1 MAPLPVAPGHV
12 HGLLHGQPQHLPH
25 VSLEPQPP
33 RAGEAP
39 EAAVADVLQVHR
51 RRAPHAV
58 AVGQLGGV
66 LADADA
72 DEADGRVG
80 EEVPDEGRD
89 PAGAG
94 DVEQLQDE
102 AAVAGAELEDGHRGR
117 HRRPEVVAGLPLAVE
132 ADEEAPAAARGG
144 GGRGA
149 DAAHPLV
156 GRRGVAGDRRV
167 DRRGA
172 EADGAAAVD
181 ILEKKRRRSIDRSIK
196 EVGCVML
203 WR

>member
-25 VSLEPQPP
+25 VSLEAPQPP

-80 EEVPDEGRD
+80 EEVPDEGRTRRA
-89 PAGAG
+89 PATWSSCRMRQLSPAQSWRMATVGAT
-94 DVEQLQDE
+94 
-102 AAVAGAELEDGHRGR
+102 AGQRWSQGFHSQSRPT
-117 HRRPEVVAGLPLAVE
+117 RRPRRRA
-132 ADEEAPAAARGG
+132 GG